1 MKFFIKIFF
10 SASLIISCN
19 QVSSKYV
26 DQINNPEILLNEIS
40 EHIKYLSAD
49 EREGRFPGTKGSQ
62 EAINYIVDELKGSGV
77 SPAVDDEYLQY
88 FNFTKDIKPS
98 GLNEIRFNN
107 KKYDINTD
115 FMPLEF
121 SSNASFTAD
130 VAFIGYG
137 FSIKD
142 SVEWDDYKYIDV
154 KDRWVAILMG
164 SPDGDH
170 PHSKYADHI
179 PIRKK
184 AILAKDNDAK
194 GVLFINQ
201 SDSDEFIPLR
211 YDPNSNNM
219 DIPVVQISRKF
230 ANDLLND
237 SLQFFQDEIN
247 SDLLSR
253 SFLLNKSIDS
263 KISLKKETIQI
274 PNIIGMIH
282 GNHDNHKNEYI
293 VIGAHFDHLGYG
305 GQSSGSLAPD
315 ERSIHNGA
323 DDNASGIAG
332 VLEIAEKLKA
342 NQFELN
348 RSILFMGYNAEEQGL
363 LGSKHYVNN
372 PTVPLKN
379 IITMINMDMI
389 GRMSNNKITV
399 GGTGTSSAF
408 DSILNS
414 VEKNHDLLT
423 TKSPEGF
430 GPSDHSSFYINDIP
444 VLFFFTGAH
453 NDYHKPSDDWAQINV
468 EGEKKILD
476 MIYDIVI
483 QIDQLETRPVFTEAG
498 PKGPSQSR
506 TSFKVTFGII
516 PSYSSNAIG
525 LEIDGARKG
534 GPAEQ
539 AGMKKGDII
548 IEIEG
553 KSISNIYDY
562 MYRLAELK
570 TGQSVEVT
578 IQRGDK
584 ELKLIL
590 NL

>member
-10 SASLIISCN
+10 SASFIISCN

-26 DQINNPEILLNEIS
+26 DQLNNPEILSKEIS

-62 EAINYIVDELKGSGV
+62 EAINYIVDELKGLGV
-77 SPAVDDEYLQY
+77 LPAVDDEYLQF
-88 FNFTKDIKPS
+88 FNFTKDIKPD

-154 KDRWVAILMG
+154 KDRWVAILIG

-184 AILAKDNDAK
+184 AMLAKDNNAR

-230 ANDLLND
+230 ANDLLSD

-247 SDLLSR
+247 SDLSSR

-274 PNIIGMIH
+274 PNIIGMIP

-293 VIGAHFDHLGYG
+293 VIGAHFDHLGFG

-363 LGSKHYVNN
+363 LGSKYYVNN

-408 DSILNS
+408 DLILNNI
-414 VEKNHDLLT
+414 EKNHDLFF

-468 EGEKKILD
+468 ESEKKILD

-483 QIDQLETRPVFTEAG
+483 QIDQLEIKPVFTEAG

-525 LEIDGARKG
+525 LEIDGARQG
-534 GPAEQ
+534 GPAQQ
-539 AGMKKGDII
+539 AGIKKGDII

-570 TGQSVEVT
+570 TGQSVEV
-578 IQRGDK
+578 IVQRGDK

>member
-26 DQINNPEILLNEIS
+26 DQINNPEILSKEIS

-77 SPAVDDEYLQY
+77 LPAVDDEYLQF
-88 FNFTKDIKPS
+88 FNFTKDIKPD

-154 KDRWVAILMG
+154 KDRWVAILIG

-184 AILAKDNDAK
+184 AMLAKDNNAR

-230 ANDLLND
+230 ANDLLSD

-247 SDLLSR
+247 SDLSSR

-274 PNIIGMIH
+274 PNIIGMIP

-293 VIGAHFDHLGYG
+293 VIGAHFDHLGFG

-363 LGSKHYVNN
+363 LGSKYYVNN

-408 DSILNS
+408 DLILNNI
-414 VEKNHDLLT
+414 EKNHDLFF

-468 EGEKKILD
+468 ESEKKILD

-483 QIDQLETRPVFTEAG
+483 QIDQLEIKPVFTEAG

-525 LEIDGARKG
+525 LEIDGARQG
-534 GPAEQ
+534 GPAQQ
-539 AGMKKGDII
+539 AGIKKGDII

-570 TGQSVEVT
+570 TGQSVEV
-578 IQRGDK
+578 IVQRGDK

>member
-1 MKFFIKIFF
+1 M
-10 SASLIISCN
+10 
-19 QVSSKYV
+19 
-26 DQINNPEILLNEIS
+26 
-40 EHIKYLSAD
+40 SAD

-154 KDRWVAILMG
+154 KDSWVAILMG

-323 DDNASGIAG
+323 DDNASGMAG

-408 DSILNS
+408 DSILNN

>member
-26 DQINNPEILLNEIS
+26 DQINNPEILSKEIS

-77 SPAVDDEYLQY
+77 LPAVDDEYLQF
-88 FNFTKDIKPS
+88 FNFTKDIKPD

-154 KDRWVAILMG
+154 KDRWVAILIG

-184 AILAKDNDAK
+184 AMLAKDNNAR

-230 ANDLLND
+230 ANDLLSD

-247 SDLLSR
+247 SDLSSR

-274 PNIIGMIH
+274 PNIIGMIP

-293 VIGAHFDHLGYG
+293 VIGAHFDHLGFG

-363 LGSKHYVNN
+363 LGSKYYVNN

-408 DSILNS
+408 DLILNNI
-414 VEKNHDLLT
+414 EKNHDLLI

-468 EGEKKILD
+468 ESEKKILD

-483 QIDQLETRPVFTEAG
+483 QIDQLEIKPVFTEAG

-525 LEIDGARKG
+525 LEIDGARQG
-534 GPAEQ
+534 GPAQQ
-539 AGMKKGDII
+539 AGIKKGDII

-570 TGQSVEVT
+570 TGQSVEV
-578 IQRGDK
+578 IVQRGDK

>member
-10 SASLIISCN
+10 SASFIISCN

-26 DQINNPEILLNEIS
+26 DQLNNPEILSKEIS

-62 EAINYIVDELKGSGV
+62 EAINYIVDELKGLGV
-77 SPAVDDEYLQY
+77 LPAVDDEYLQF
-88 FNFTKDIKPS
+88 FNFTKDIKPD

-154 KDRWVAILMG
+154 KDRWVAILIG

-184 AILAKDNDAK
+184 AMLAKDNNAR

-230 ANDLLND
+230 ANDLLSD

-247 SDLLSR
+247 SDLSSR

-274 PNIIGMIH
+274 PNIIGMIP

-293 VIGAHFDHLGYG
+293 VIGAHFDHLGFG

-363 LGSKHYVNN
+363 LGSKYYVNN

-408 DSILNS
+408 DLILNNI
-414 VEKNHDLLT
+414 EKNHDLLI

-468 EGEKKILD
+468 ESEKKILD

-483 QIDQLETRPVFTEAG
+483 QIDQLEIKPVFTEAG

-525 LEIDGARKG
+525 LEIDGARQG
-534 GPAEQ
+534 GPAQQ
-539 AGMKKGDII
+539 AGIKKGDII

-570 TGQSVEVT
+570 TGQSVEV
-578 IQRGDK
+578 IVQRGDK

>member
-10 SASLIISCN
+10 SASFIISCN

-26 DQINNPEILLNEIS
+26 DQLNNPEILSKEIS

-77 SPAVDDEYLQY
+77 LPAVDDEYLQF
-88 FNFTKDIKPS
+88 FNFTKDIKPD

-154 KDRWVAILMG
+154 KDRWVAILIG

-184 AILAKDNDAK
+184 AMLAKDNNAR

-201 SDSDEFIPLR
+201 YDSDEFIPLR

-230 ANDLLND
+230 ANDLLSD

-247 SDLLSR
+247 SDLSSR

-274 PNIIGMIH
+274 PNIIGMIP

-293 VIGAHFDHLGYG
+293 VIGAHFDHLGFG

-363 LGSKHYVNN
+363 LGSKYYVNN

-408 DSILNS
+408 DLILKNI
-414 VEKNHDLLT
+414 EKNHDLLI

-468 EGEKKILD
+468 ESEKKILD

-483 QIDQLETRPVFTEAG
+483 QIDQLEIKPVFTEAG

-525 LEIDGARKG
+525 LEIDGARQG
-534 GPAEQ
+534 GPAQQ
-539 AGMKKGDII
+539 AGIKKGDII

-570 TGQSVEVT
+570 TGQSVEV
-578 IQRGDK
+578 IVQRGDK

>member
-1 MKFFIKIFF
+1 MKFFIKIFICYLF
-10 SASLIISCN
+10 VLSCN
-19 QVSSKYV
+19 QVSSKYT
-26 DQINNPEILLNEIS
+26 DQINNPEILSTEIS
-40 EHIKYLSAD
+40 GHIKFLSAD
-49 EREGRFPGTKGSQ
+49 DREGRYPGTKGSQ
-62 EAINYIVDELKGSGV
+62 EAIDYIVDELNDSGV
-77 SPAVDDEYLQY
+77 LPAGTDKYLQY
-88 FNFTKDIKPS
+88 FSFVKDIKPD

-107 KKYDINTD
+107 KTYNINTD

-121 SSNASFTAD
+121 SSNASFSAD
-130 VAFIGYG
+130 VAFTGYG

-142 SVEWDDYKYIDV
+142 SVEWDDYKSIDV

-170 PHSKYADHI
+170 PHSKYADHL

-184 AILAKDNDAK
+184 AMLAKDNDAK
-194 GVLFINQ
+194 GVLFISK

-211 YDPNSNNM
+211 YDSNSKNM
-219 DIPVVQISRKF
+219 DIPIVQISRKF

-237 SLQFFQDEIN
+237 SLEFFQDEIN
-247 SDLLSR
+247 SDLFPK
-253 SFLLNKSIDS
+253 SFLLNKNIDS

-274 PNIIGMIH
+274 PNIIGMIP
-282 GNHDNHKNEYI
+282 GNHESHKNEYI

-305 GQSSGSLAPD
+305 GQNSGSLAPD
-315 ERSIHNGA
+315 EQSIHNGA

-342 NQFELN
+342 NQFALN

-363 LGSKHYVNN
+363 LGSKYYVNN
-372 PTVPLKN
+372 PTVPLNN
-379 IITMINMDMI
+379 IVTMINMDMI

-408 DSILNS
+408 DSILNN
-414 VEKNHDLLT
+414 VEKNHDLLI

-453 NDYHKPSDDWAQINV
+453 NDYHKPSDDWTQINV
-468 EGEKKILD
+468 ESEKKILD
-476 MIYDIVI
+476 MIYDII
-483 QIDQLETRPVFTEAG
+483 IEIDQLEIKPPFTEAG

-516 PSYSSNAIG
+516 PSYSSDAIG
-525 LEIDGARKG
+525 LEIDGARQG
-534 GPAEQ
+534 GPAQQ

-548 IEIEG
+548 IKIGG
-553 KSISNIYDY
+553 KNISNIYDY
-562 MYRLAELK
+562 MYRLSELK
-570 TGQSVEVT
+570 SGESVEVT
-578 IQRGDK
+578 VQRGNK

>member
-10 SASLIISCN
+10 SASFIISCN

-26 DQINNPEILLNEIS
+26 DQINNPEILSKEIS

-62 EAINYIVDELKGSGV
+62 EAINYIVDELKGLGV
-77 SPAVDDEYLQY
+77 LPAVDDEYLQF
-88 FNFTKDIKPS
+88 FNFTKDIKPD

-154 KDRWVAILMG
+154 KDRWVAILIG

-184 AILAKDNDAK
+184 AMLAKDNNAR

-230 ANDLLND
+230 ANDLLSD

-247 SDLLSR
+247 SDLSSR

-274 PNIIGMIH
+274 PNIIGMIP

-293 VIGAHFDHLGYG
+293 VIGAHFDHLGFG

-363 LGSKHYVNN
+363 LGSKYYVNN

-408 DSILNS
+408 DLILNNI
-414 VEKNHDLLT
+414 EKNHDLFF

-468 EGEKKILD
+468 ESEKKILD

-483 QIDQLETRPVFTEAG
+483 QIDQLEIKPVFTEAG

-525 LEIDGARKG
+525 LEIDGARQG
-534 GPAEQ
+534 GPAQQ
-539 AGMKKGDII
+539 AGIKKGDII

-570 TGQSVEVT
+570 TGQSVEV
-578 IQRGDK
+578 IVQRGDK

>member
-115 FMPLEF
+115 FIPLEF
-121 SSNASFTAD
+121 SSNANFTAD
-130 VAFIGYG
+130 IAFIGYG

-408 DSILNS
+408 DSILNN

-483 QIDQLETRPVFTEAG
+483 QIDQLETSPVFTEAG